1 MLMMEESGFRY
12 VSQAPSVLR
21 VALNVLVG
29 IVGGLLAAATAVVAM
44 NLLILVLS
52 LPAFS
57 VLALGILG
65 IGLGFLVGGAVAR
78 HLAGPRPARGW
89 MGALFALAFAVALY
103 LLPQHGWAYLPQHDW
118 VSAVSLEDL
127 VVQGRPDLARDYA
140 LPIRVTTPLVGV
152 VLGCLGDIC
161 LVRRRRPKVS

>member
-1 MLMMEESGFRY
+1 MEESGFHY
-12 VSQAPSVLR
+12 VSQTPSMFRL
-21 VALNVLVG
+21 ALNALGG
-29 IVGGLLAAATAVVAM
+29 IVGGLLAAAVAVLAM
-44 NLLILVLS
+44 GLLILVLS

-89 MGALFALAFAVALY
+89 MGALFALAFAVVLF
-103 LLPQHGWAYLPQHDW
+103 LLPQHGWAYLPQNDW

-127 VVQGRPDLARDYA
+127 VVQGRSDLAHSYA
-140 LPIRVTTPLVGV
+140 LPIRVATPLVGV

-161 LVRRRRPKVS
+161 LMRRRPSRVS